1 MSQLA
6 GKLHNQEA
14 NHLGR
19 GKGTVWIRQ
28 KAGETI
34 KRVLWLG
41 GRRSSAREALF
52 LGLRGVDAFPPI
64 PKIPDY
70 WDLSSSIVMI

>member
-1 MSQLA
+1 LDPS
-6 GKLHNQEA
+6 
-14 NHLGR
+14 
-19 GKGTVWIRQ
+19 KG
-28 KAGETI
+28 GETI